1 MAELLKGGQRRVAG
15 ITPIEAMWI
24 AFSKAGVQANWDT
37 ICKSLLLSNISDV
50 DPTKGLRALLAGG
63 ATEQILCHLSG
74 FRHTPG
80 EYADAF
86 AFILDDARCRVQP
99 IAPLWL
105 VKGQE
110 LRRDVDRTEITWS
123 SSRPSASRACARPC
137 GRGACTW
144 RARTAAPASRTS
156 TRYYSIALLRLV
168 SS

>member
-80 EYADAF
+80 ISSLAHVSP
-86 AFILDDARCRVQP
+86 LDNP
-99 IAPLWL
+99 
-105 VKGQE
+105 
-110 LRRDVDRTEITWS
+110 
-123 SSRPSASRACARPC
+123 
-137 GRGACTW
+137 
-144 RARTAAPASRTS
+144 
-156 TRYYSIALLRLV
+156 
-168 SS
+168 